1 MLKTTMYF
9 YVSLSVINVSAQVG
23 IRQVISLINY
33 IQSKVTIGLDAVY
46 CTGNKGIKHIVDSV
60 RLLYVWNKHINDN

>member
-9 YVSLSVINVSAQVG
+9 YVSLSIINVSAQVG

-46 CTGNKGIKHIVDSV
+46 GTGNEGIKHIVDSV
-60 RLLYVWNKHINDN
+60 SFTLRLE